1 MIIRLLHARV
11 PDGRELAFLER
22 LRGIVETGQR
32 PGGLVAASFGFRRDA
47 GELQFLALT
56 TWESIDAIAEAS
68 GAGPAA
74 PIVKDDVIVPEI
86 SIDLFEA
93 AADSTWPGV
102 TSGTTLGLVRGRVAR
117 HAEVT
122 AHEMVRA
129 VAPEVARAGVT
140 ALSVG
145 RRIDEG
151 EVELL
156 IVATWRDRLS
166 LHRFGKGRTSGTVDP
181 AFVSLLTDW
190 RFETYDVLDPEALLL
205 PTAGPAILL
214 ADDQGRFVD
223 ASPGIEALL
232 GVPAELILRQTVEDL
247 TPPDLRTDF
256 GGQWRAFLDAGHASG
271 RWTLQ
276 RADGTPVVLAFRA
289 QANCPTSGVHA
300 SVLSRPDDGV
310 VSQRAIAEMVAE
322 AFPVEELVAGLGA
335 DGRRFRG
342 FQRSAPEHG
351 RAGGRRCIGVEVV
364 VAQHGVLLTG

>member
-1 MIIRLLHARV
+1 MIIRLLHAQV

-22 LRGIVETGQR
+22 LRGIVESGPR
-32 PGGLVAASFGFRRDA
+32 PDGLAAASFGFRRDS
-47 GELQFLALT
+47 GELHFLALT

-68 GAGPAA
+68 GSGPAS
-74 PIVKDDVIVPEI
+74 PIVTDDEIVPKI

-93 AADSTWPGV
+93 AADSTWPDAM
-102 TSGTTLGLVRGRVAR
+102 SGTTLGLIRGRVAR

-166 LHRFGKGRTSGTVDP
+166 LHRFGQGRTSGTLDP
-181 AFVSLLTDW
+181 AFVSLMTDW
-190 RFETYDVLDPEALLL
+190 RFETWDVLDPGALLL
-205 PTAGPAILL
+205 PPAGSAILL

-223 ASPGIEALL
+223 ASVGIEALL
-232 GVPAELILRQTVEDL
+232 GLPAELILRRTIEDL

-256 GGQWRAFLDAGHASG
+256 GERWRAFLRAGHASG

-276 RADGTPVVLAFRA
+276 RADGTPVVFAFRA
-289 QANCPTSGVHA
+289 QANCPTTGVHA
-300 SVLSRPDDGV
+300 SVLTRADDVSGGDDG
-310 VSQRAIAEMVAE
+310 SIAELVAE
-322 AFPVEELVAGLGA
+322 AFPVEELV
-335 DGRRFRG
+335 
-342 FQRSAPEHG
+342 Q
-351 RAGGRRCIGVEVV
+351 V
-364 VAQHGVLLTG
+364 

>member
-1 MIIRLLHARV
+1 MIIRLLHAQV
-11 PDGRELAFLER
+11 PDGRELALLER
-22 LRGIVETGQR
+22 LRGIVETGR
-32 PGGLVAASFGFRRDA
+32 HPGGLVATSFGFRRDDGA
-47 GELQFLALT
+47 LHFLALS
-56 TWESIDAIAEAS
+56 TWESIDAIAEVGGADPAS
-68 GAGPAA
+68 
-74 PIVKDDVIVPEI
+74 PIVRDDRIVPEI

-93 AADSTWPGV
+93 AADSTWPDSM
-102 TSGTTLGLVRGRVAR
+102 SGTTLGLIRGRVAR

-166 LHRFGKGRTSGTVDP
+166 LHRFGKGRTSGTLDP

-190 RFETYDVLDPEALLL
+190 RFETYDVLDPQSLLL

-214 ADDQGRFVD
+214 ADDEGRFVD

-232 GVPAELILRQTVEDL
+232 GLPAELILRQTIEDL
-247 TPPDLRTDF
+247 TPPDMRTDF

-276 RADGTPVVLAFRA
+276 RADGTSVSLEFRA
-289 QANCPTSGVHA
+289 QANCPTSGIHA
-300 SVLSRPDDGV
+300 SVLTHPDSGA
-310 VSQRAIAEMVAE
+310 VSQRAISEMVAE
-322 AFPVEELVAGLGA
+322 AFPVEELV
-335 DGRRFRG
+335 
-342 FQRSAPEHG
+342 Q
-351 RAGGRRCIGVEVV
+351 V
-364 VAQHGVLLTG
+364 

>member
-1 MIIRLLHARV
+1 MIIRLLRARV

-32 PGGLVAASFGFRRDA
+32 PDGLVSASFGFRRDG
-47 GELQFLALT
+47 GELHFLALT

-68 GAGPAA
+68 GGGPAS

-102 TSGTTLGLVRGRVAR
+102 MSGTTLGLIRGRVAR
-117 HAEVT
+117 HAEVA
-122 AHEMVRA
+122 AHQMIRA
-129 VAPEVARAGVT
+129 TAPEVARAGVT

-156 IVATWRDRLS
+156 VAAMWRDRLS
-166 LHRFGKGRTSGTVDP
+166 LHRFGKGRISGTVDP

-190 RFETYDVLDPEALLL
+190 RFETYDVLDPATLLL
-205 PTAGPAILL
+205 PPAGPAILL
-214 ADDQGRFVD
+214 ADDQGRYVD

-232 GVPAELILRQTVEDL
+232 GLPAELILRQTIADL
-247 TPPDLRTDF
+247 SAPDHRADF
-256 GGQWRAFLDAGHASG
+256 SGPWQAFLETGSAAG

-289 QANCPTSGVHA
+289 QANCPTPGVHA
-300 SVLSRPDDGV
+300 SVLTRLEDEPAAERP
-310 VSQRAIAEMVAE
+310 IAELVAE
-322 AFPVEELVAGLGA
+322 AFPVDELVNA
-335 DGRRFRG
+335 
-342 FQRSAPEHG
+342 
-351 RAGGRRCIGVEVV
+351 
-364 VAQHGVLLTG
+364 